1 MASRQ
6 GSNLVMDALEKRII
20 HCDQG
25 IHARVRET
33 SESNLDFRL
42 ATGFLQANLL
52 PDCRG
57 GIIEFAALQVGVR
70 ILRID
75 ERADHGDSGHKLF

>member
-1 MASRQ
+1 
-6 GSNLVMDALEKRII
+6 MDALEEWII

-25 IHARVRET
+25 VHARVRET
-33 SESNLDFRL
+33 SESGLDFGL
-42 ATGFLQANLL
+42 ATRFHQANLL

-57 GIIEFAALQVGVR
+57 GIIELVALQVGIR

-75 ERADHGDSGHKLF
+75 ERPDHGDSGHKLF